1 MVQIEPAGADVPG
14 PIGRVALQAALVGGN
29 AATLIDEVAG
39 RLGYKPTDYIAKSY
53 LTLYQD
59 HLKLRGL
66 PLKDM
71 LFDAP

>member
-1 MVQIEPAGADVPG
+1 MD
-14 PIGRVALQAALVGGN
+14 RCAAL
-29 AATLIDEVAG
+29 
-39 RLGYKPTDYIAKSY
+39 LGFRPADYIAKSY